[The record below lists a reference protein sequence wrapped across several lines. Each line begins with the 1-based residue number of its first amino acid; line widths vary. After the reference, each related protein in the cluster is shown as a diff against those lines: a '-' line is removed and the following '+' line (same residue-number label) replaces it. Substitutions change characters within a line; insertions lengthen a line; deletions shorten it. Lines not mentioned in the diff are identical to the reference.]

1 MGSKSVLD
9 PTNDEESLSNSKVGS
24 SGPFQVGRLHVHW
37 MGTHRLEDTSGHSV
51 NDLTSMNCVPT
62 TWLSQCMKFMLY
74 PPVGSHSANGKNQE
88 PSQWRSNVFKRFRY
102 PTNSWFEY
110 DVVQVF
116 NASKPGSHDRVYKS
130 ASAAMKGS
138 KTFEDLLKSDNDEW
152 MSRKKKEKASEVKEV
167 KDAPAAVIGHGDEGQ
182 SILPD
187 AGGEISAVVARA
199 VFPLLSDNWN
209 VDKDSNDEE
218 TIFPLEPT
226 SWVEQGEQSAT
237 PEFHGTMMNLDT
249 HQLCPSL
256 SPSLNGPTGNTSTNG
271 TTGMTFDQ
279 SMMFRL
285 LNAIERVTSLENAIG
300 TIEANVSATL
310 ALILEKL
317 GALDQKIEAIRKV
330 KVYKM
335 AEVDFDYHKSVIDT
349 HFKELPVKSTNAVEA
364 IDFSLQ
370 DNTLAISLVF
380 FYVEKFKTVKTVNKL
395 FYLMLDFLVSKEVSN
410 KMQWKMMPRGK
421 DSRPGMAG
429 LFNLLAVFGVA
440 ARTFAKKRRT
450 VK

>member
-1 MGSKSVLD
+1 
-9 PTNDEESLSNSKVGS
+9 
-24 SGPFQVGRLHVHW
+24 
-37 MGTHRLEDTSGHSV
+37 
-51 NDLTSMNCVPT
+51 
-62 TWLSQCMKFMLY
+62 
-74 PPVGSHSANGKNQE
+74 
-88 PSQWRSNVFKRFRY
+88 
-102 PTNSWFEY
+102 
-110 DVVQVF
+110 
-116 NASKPGSHDRVYKS
+116 
-130 ASAAMKGS
+130 
-138 KTFEDLLKSDNDEW
+138 
-152 MSRKKKEKASEVKEV
+152 
-167 KDAPAAVIGHGDEGQ
+167 
-182 SILPD
+182 
-187 AGGEISAVVARA
+187 
-199 VFPLLSDNWN
+199 
-209 VDKDSNDEE
+209 
-218 TIFPLEPT
+218 
-226 SWVEQGEQSAT
+226 
-237 PEFHGTMMNLDT
+237 MMNLDT

-279 SMMFRL
+279 SMTFRL

-330 KVYKM
+330 EVYKM

-380 FYVEKFKTVKTVNKL
+380 FSVEKFKTVKTVNKL

-440 ARTFAKKRRT
+440 ATTFAKKKGEQLNEGRIQQLVRDARKT
-450 VK
+450 HAREFRATSRGNEQAANDAPATAAGATQIQDNDGVTLKEYSILHKNPNTDLIF

>member
-1 MGSKSVLD
+1 
-9 PTNDEESLSNSKVGS
+9 
-24 SGPFQVGRLHVHW
+24 
-37 MGTHRLEDTSGHSV
+37 
-51 NDLTSMNCVPT
+51 
-62 TWLSQCMKFMLY
+62 MKFMLY

-138 KTFEDLLKSDNDEW
+138 KTFEDLLKSDNDVTFG
-152 MSRKKKEKASEVKEV
+152 RGNRVKKKKVYDTGVDEPEKKRKKASEVKEV
-167 KDAPAAVIGHGDEGQ
+167 KDAPAAVIGNGDEGQ

-317 GALDQKIEAIRKV
+317 GALNQKLKQFVR
-330 KVYKM
+330 
-335 AEVDFDYHKSVIDT
+335 S
-349 HFKELPVKSTNAVEA
+349 KSTKWQKW
-364 IDFSLQ
+364 IF
-370 DNTLAISLVF
+370 TIIS
-380 FYVEKFKTVKTVNKL
+380 
-395 FYLMLDFLVSKEVSN
+395 D
-410 KMQWKMMPRGK
+410 
-421 DSRPGMAG
+421 
-429 LFNLLAVFGVA
+429 
-440 ARTFAKKRRT
+440 
-450 VK
+450 